1 MTSTLDAARVRLSSA
16 RSAVIRAEEALDN
29 AIRRR
34 DEAEE
39 ALYRA
44 EAEDLGGAA

>member
-1 MTSTLDAARVRLSSA
+1 MSTIDTARDRLSAA
-16 RSAVIRAEEALDN
+16 RSAVIRAEEALSN

-34 DEAEE
+34 DDAEE

-44 EAEDLGGAA
+44 EEQDLGGAA

>member
-1 MTSTLDAARVRLSSA
+1 MTVDTARYRLSAA
-16 RSAVIRAEEALDN
+16 RSAVIRAEGELAA

-44 EAEDLGGAA
+44 EEEDLGGAA

>member
-1 MTSTLDAARVRLSSA
+1 MSALDAARERLAAA
-16 RSAVIRAEEALDN
+16 RSAVIRAEEALTN

-44 EAEDLGGAA
+44 EEADLGVTL

>member
-1 MTSTLDAARVRLSSA
+1 MTVDSARNRLAAART
-16 RSAVIRAEEALDN
+16 AVIRAEEALTA

-44 EAEDLGGAA
+44 EEEDLGGAA

>member
-1 MTSTLDAARVRLSSA
+1 MTTIDAARDRLSAA
-16 RSAVIRAEEALDN
+16 RSAVIRAEEALSN

-39 ALYRA
+39 ALYRV
-44 EAEDLGGAA
+44 EENDLGGGA

>member
-1 MTSTLDAARVRLSSA
+1 MSALDIARERLSAA
-16 RSAVIRAEEALDN
+16 RSAVIRAEAGLDN

-44 EAEDLGGAA
+44 EEEDLGGAA